1 MTSGR
6 SVHAIVERLLR
17 TLNEK
22 LSVEYALGYP
32 VELTTVDECIVSYLT
47 QLGESLDEMVRVA
60 SESGCGLSAL
70 LAEPARTNG
79 KDSEGFGKDSE
90 RFGKDSES
98 SERLRL
104 QLEQMASRLIELQRV
119 EVEQKAQILKLE
131 SEKLGRVE
139 GVVGVVEG
147 VSEVSLDVIK
157 CKHYERE
164 VERLR
169 DQNRL
174 LDSQAVFYYEEMKCM
189 LERLKLQME
198 RNGLLEADSSEVRD
212 QLERTRSSYEV
223 QMSAMSDHLVEMT
236 ERMSRQEEEIERL
249 RQDLVSVQAAGVAS
263 GKVANAK
270 SNNKRAK

>member
-1 MTSGR
+1 
-6 SVHAIVERLLR
+6 
-17 TLNEK
+17 
-22 LSVEYALGYP
+22 
-32 VELTTVDECIVSYLT
+32 
-47 QLGESLDEMVRVA
+47 
-60 SESGCGLSAL
+60 
-70 LAEPARTNG
+70 
-79 KDSEGFGKDSE
+79 
-90 RFGKDSES
+90 
-98 SERLRL
+98 
-104 QLEQMASRLIELQRV
+104 V

>member
-60 SESGCGLSAL
+60 SESDCGLSAL
-70 LAEPARTNG
+70 LAEPVRTN
-79 KDSEGFGKDSE
+79 GKDSE

-131 SEKLGRVE
+131 SEKLGRIE
-139 GVVGVVEG
+139 GAVGVVEG

-198 RNGLLEADSSEVRD
+198 RKGLLEADSSEVRD